1 MRLVRTATKSVLL
14 IALVLS
20 VLCMSG
26 TASAKNAPGSA
37 KWCKHH
43 PKSTLSACQKSG
55 GGGTGG
61 SPPPTNITVSPNPV
75 VETGGSNVY
84 AVISVAT
91 DPVYA
96 EQTVEIVSG
105 LSNRCGQ
112 GVTWITDQ
120 GTFTGSTATATI
132 DDDGNATVTV
142 LGGSCAAGVVQVIA
156 DVEAGTDPTYT
167 ATFTIDAPA
176 PMI

>member
-1 MRLVRTATKSVLL
+1 VSRSVVLL
-14 IALVLS
+14 PLVLVLS
-20 VLCMSG
+20 LLCLSG
-26 TASAKNAPGSA
+26 PASAKNAPGSA

-43 PKSTLSACQKSG
+43 PKTTLPACHQIG

-61 SPPPTNITVSPNPV
+61 SPSPSNITVSPNPV
-75 VETGGSNVY
+75 VETGGSDVY
-84 AVISVAT
+84 AVISVST

-96 EQTVEIVSG
+96 EQAVEIVSG

-120 GTFTGSTATATI
+120 GTFSGSTATTTI

-142 LGGSCAAGVVQVIA
+142 LGGSCAAGTVQVIA

-167 ATFTIDAPA
+167 ATFLIDP
-176 PMI
+176 PTPGI

>member
-1 MRLVRTATKSVLL
+1 LVVLITVLTVSVP
-14 IALVLS
+14 VLS
-20 VLCMSG
+20 G
-26 TASAKNAPGSA
+26 PATAKNAPGSS

-43 PKSTLSACQKSG
+43 RKNTACQKSG

-61 SPPPTNITVSPNPV
+61 SPPATNITVSPNPV
-75 VETGGSNVY
+75 VETGGSDVY
-84 AVISVAT
+84 VVISVAT

-112 GVTWITDQ
+112 GVTWITDL
-120 GTFTGSTATATI
+120 GTFTGSTAVATI
-132 DDDGNATVTV
+132 DDDGNAAVTA
-142 LGGSCAAGVVQVIA
+142 LGGSCAAGTVPVIA

-167 ATFTIDAPA
+167 ASFTIDAPA
-176 PMI
+176 PLI